1 MELVHLQSFL
11 AVYRTGTVTRAAQE
25 LHLSQPAVTA
35 HVRSLE
41 AELKRP
47 LFVRLPRGVSPT
59 PLADRLAREITSPL
73 DSLTATATGF
83 RPDADLS
90 TATLLLGGPADVLA
104 EVILPLLG
112 PLVDQGL
119 SIRVRTGLTAELVAA
134 LGIGELD
141 LVIAT
146 TPTRHPSITL
156 SPLFEEVL
164 ALTAS
169 PRLATRLSRT
179 TELSSIALST
189 WPSLLVDHPLVAF
202 AENAPLVRRYWR
214 SVFGLGTPPAPRV
227 VFDDLRAI
235 SRSVASMSAWT
246 VLPTYLVDQEV
257 ERGELVFLTQPPTPP
272 TNTLY
277 LATRPAKTRQ
287 GPTTRVVEYL
297 QSFIER

>member
-35 HVRSLE
+35 HLRSLE

-47 LFVRLPRGVSPT
+47 LFIRLPRGVSPT
-59 PLADRLAREITSPL
+59 PLADRLAREVTSPL
-73 DSLTATATGF
+73 DSLSATASGF
-83 RPDADLS
+83 RPDADL
-90 TATLLLGGPADVLA
+90 TNATLLLGGPADVLA
-104 EVILPLLG
+104 EVVLPLLA

-119 SIRVRTGLTAELVAA
+119 SVRVRTGLTSELVAA
-134 LGIGELD
+134 LGVGELD

-146 TPTRHPSITL
+146 TPTRHRSITL
-156 SPLFEEVL
+156 TPLFEEVL

-169 PRLATRLSRT
+169 PRLASRLSRT
-179 TELSSIALST
+179 TELSSIALSA
-189 WPSLLVDHPLVAF
+189 WPSLLADHPLVAF

-235 SRSVASMSAWT
+235 GRSVASMSAWS
-246 VLPTYLVDQEV
+246 VLPTYLVGQDV
-257 ERGELVFLTQPPTPP
+257 ERGDLVFLTEPPTPP

-277 LATRPAKTRQ
+277 LATRPAKSRQ
-287 GPTTRVVEYL
+287 GSTTRVVDYL
-297 QSFIER
+297 QSFISR